1 MKLERTSEQDIVNLT
16 GSLNSEAV
24 HASRPGSAS
33 GSSRSRTVSPGT
45 RGILHGMI
53 ACASHAFGCLRP
65 PPSPGL
71 VSPRQLD
78 AIAAVSS
85 GEGRAHGLWCASS
98 AASFTAL
105 SSGTEHLPI
114 CEHLLIWPAS
124 GLAES

>member
-1 MKLERTSEQDIVNLT
+1 MKLERTSEQDIVDLT

-33 GSSRSRTVSPGT
+33 GSSRSRTVSPDT

-53 ACASHAFGCLRP
+53 ACASHAFGCF
-65 PPSPGL
+65 GL